1 MTDTQLIMVKCT
13 KCMMDLEPGVR
24 ICPHCGYDQQ
34 GEAQPEHALKRNTI
48 LYGRYLVGN
57 VIGQGGFGITY
68 VGYDLKLE
76 TKVAIKEYYPA
87 AAASRTGSL
96 SARIRWDYGNADEH
110 TKGIERFVK
119 EARKMAALDAVPS
132 IVRVWDV
139 FEDNDTAYIVMDF
152 VEGVTLKQYLLK
164 HGVMSWEACRSLL
177 FPILESLAVIHER
190 GFIHRDI
197 SPDNI
202 MVQND
207 GTARL
212 LDMGAAVGVRATQG
226 QASMPVV
233 KRNFSA
239 PEQYTETEELGSW
252 TDVYSMAAT
261 MYYCLTGRV
270 VPEPMERTYS
280 QKPII
285 FPENCSIP
293 GEVKNALLGAMELS
307 RDTRLRDMRMFRNRL
322 TGGSGGSGGGSG
334 KNPAGGSDVSHATD
348 SSGESIPAFGPESG
362 AVDSQTDQTGN
373 GEGKK
378 TIRIREIRGVMLLV
392 SIALIIL
399 FFTPTMRHIYYSDY
413 SERWRSYN
421 VMVTAAGSGYIFCLF
436 IPIVM
441 LVAVL
446 LKKIKKTLKGGI
458 MLACALFDLFL
469 WVIASS
475 SYHYYATGFF
485 VLTIFLLLFQA
496 VLAILFLL
504 DVPGRRKTAENKT
517 QKSQ

>member
-119 EARKMAALDAVPS
+119 EARKMAKLDEVPS

-177 FPILESLAVIHER
+177 FPILESLAVMHDR

-202 MVQND
+202 MVQTD

-212 LDMGAAVGVRATQG
+212 LDMGAAVDVRATQG
-226 QASMPVV
+226 QASMAVV

-293 GEVKNALLGAMELS
+293 DEVKNALLGAMELS
-307 RDTRLRDMRMFRNRL
+307 RDSRLRDMRMFRNRL
-322 TGGSGGSGGGSG
+322 TGGRTGGSGGGSG
-334 KNPAGGSDVSHATD
+334 KNSA
-348 SSGESIPAFGPESG
+348 GESGSG
-362 AVDSQTDQTGN
+362 VVDSPTDQTGT
-373 GEGKK
+373 EKGKK
-378 TIRIREIRGVMLLV
+378 TIRIREIRGIMLLV

-399 FFTPTMRHIYYSDY
+399 FFTPTMEHAYYSDY

-469 WVIASS
+469 WALASS

>member
-1 MTDTQLIMVKCT
+1 MTDTQLIMV

-57 VIGQGGFGITY
+57 VIGQGSFDITY

-177 FPILESLAVIHER
+177 FPILESLAVMHDR

-202 MVQND
+202 MVQTD

-212 LDMGAAVGVRATQG
+212 LDMGAAVDVRATQG

-307 RDTRLRDMRMFRNRL
+307 RDSRLRDMRMFRNRL
-322 TGGSGGSGGGSG
+322 TGGRTGGSGGMTGGSGGGS
-334 KNPAGGSDVSHATD
+334 
-348 SSGESIPAFGPESG
+348 E
-362 AVDSQTDQTGN
+362 
-373 GEGKK
+373 KK

-399 FFTPTMRHIYYSDY
+399 YFMTTICMAEYYSFYFYWEEDPF
-413 SERWRSYN
+413 EVW
-421 VMVTAAGSGYIFCLF
+421 VTIAGSAYIFCLF
-436 IPIVM
+436 ISIAM
-441 LVAVL
+441 LVVVL
-446 LKKIKKTLKGGI
+446 LKKMKKTLRGGI
-458 MLACALFDLFL
+458 MLACALFDLFM
-469 WVIASS
+469 WASAFPYFQADYYFNYYS
-475 SYHYYATGFF
+475 DYYSYSCFDDVSGFF
-485 VLTIFLLLFQA
+485 VLNILLLLFQA

>member
-1 MTDTQLIMVKCT
+1 LTGM
-13 KCMMDLEPGVR
+13 
-24 ICPHCGYDQQ
+24 
-34 GEAQPEHALKRNTI
+34 
-48 LYGRYLVGN
+48 LVGAAVGAGFAAIESAGYA
-57 VIGQGGFGITY
+57 VIKSGWSYDNMILRAFLRVGGH
-68 VGYDLKLE
+68 VSW
-76 TKVAIKEYYPA
+76 A
-87 AAASRTGSL
+87 AVSGGALVWVKGR
-96 SARIRWDYGNADEH
+96 DEH

-119 EARKMAALDAVPS
+119 EARKMAKLDEVPS

-177 FPILESLAVIHER
+177 FPILESLAVMHDR

-202 MVQND
+202 MVQTD

-212 LDMGAAVGVRATQG
+212 LDMGAAVDVRATQG
-226 QASMPVV
+226 QASMAVV

-252 TDVYSMAAT
+252 TDVYSMAAM

-322 TGGSGGSGGGSG
+322 TGGSGGGSG
-334 KNPAGGSDVSHATD
+334 KNSA
-348 SSGESIPAFGPESG
+348 GESGSG
-362 AVDSQTDQTGN
+362 AVDSPTDQTGT
-373 GEGKK
+373 EKGKK
-378 TIRIREIRGVMLLV
+378 TIRIREIRGIMLLV

-399 FFTPTMRHIYYSDY
+399 FFTPTMEHAYYSDY

-469 WVIASS
+469 WALASS

-485 VLTIFLLLFQA
+485 VLTIFLLLFQT

-504 DVPGRRKTAENKT
+504 DVPARRKTAENKT